1 MRIVLVDSGIG
12 MLSTAAELR
21 RLRPDAH
28 LVLSMDPDHMPWGQ
42 RDATEI
48 TERALAGARAAGPA
62 DAVAVL
68 CNTASVYGLEAL
80 RTVFEPAVPVI
91 GTVPAVKPAA
101 AHGAPFAIWSTPAT
115 ARSDYQRSLIDRFAD
130 GLAVTSVACS
140 GLADAIEAADPEATR
155 AALRAAAKHTPAD
168 VRGVVLGC
176 THYDLVSAQI
186 TEEVGPTVELFTAA
200 APVAAQILR
209 RLELPPRVG
218 SAPTGSLTVLA
229 SGRPTSLP
237 TRALRYPAGVFLAG
251 EEQDDVTR
259 ADPLEDPPRAACR
272 EGTPHG

>member
-1 MRIVLVDSGIG
+1 

-28 LVLSMDPDHMPWGQ
+28 LIMSMDPDHMPWGQ
-42 RDATEI
+42 RDATKI

-68 CNTASVYGLEAL
+68 CNTASVYALEAL

-101 AHGAPFAIWSTPAT
+101 AQGAPFAIWSTPAT
-115 ARSDYQRSLIDRFAD
+115 ARSDYQRSLIDRFAN
-130 GLAVTSVACS
+130 GLDVTSVACS
-140 GLADAIEAADPEATR
+140 GLADAIEAADPAATR
-155 AALRAAAKHTPAD
+155 AALRSAAERTPAD
-168 VRGVVLGC
+168 AHGVVLGC
-176 THYDLVSAQI
+176 THYDLVSTQI
-186 TEEVGPTVELFTAA
+186 IEVLGRPVELFTAA

-209 RLELPPRVG
+209 RLELVPQVG
-218 SAPTGSLTVLA
+218 STPTGTLTVLA
-229 SGRPTSLP
+229 SGYPASVP
-237 TRALRYPAGVFLAG
+237 ARALRYPAGAFLDCAVG
-251 EEQDDVTR
+251 GPGDTPATDR
-259 ADPLEDPPRAACR
+259 CGDRRRSPCH